1 MSYTQTA
8 GNYCPGTKL
17 QLVYSIAGEAE
28 TPNSVPQQN
37 PTDQEV

>member
-1 MSYTQTA
+1 
-8 GNYCPGTKL
+8 
-17 QLVYSIAGEAE
+17 VYSIAGEAE